1 MQHRLLLEGL
11 LLFLSNVPGGAA
23 AACRLQDLS
32 VHGFTSEGDI
42 VIAGLFPLHFPKM
55 APGFS
60 FQAPPRRPP
69 WETFRLWAYR
79 WLQTFQLAIKEIN
92 EDPGLLPNV
101 TLGFAILDS
110 GESAHS
116 VLEGVTWLLS
126 GRESSV
132 PSYQC
137 SSPRPLAG
145 VIGDASSSM
154 SIPVARM
161 LGLYRYP
168 QISYFA
174 TLPLLSD
181 RSQFPSFFRTIPSDE
196 FQHRGLARL
205 VIHFGWTWIGII
217 AVEDDYG
224 RLGSQNLKKKI
235 EEAGGCVAFL
245 EFFPATFSEGRTR
258 RIIEVIRTS
267 SAKAI
272 LVFSFDSYV
281 MPVLVEAS
289 RQNIT
294 GKVWV
299 ATEAWSMASSLT
311 EMNLQNTLEGTIGFA
326 IRRGEIPGLNTFL
339 TAIHPSSSPM
349 DVFIKEFWGLT
360 FDCLWPSPFEDWELE
375 NNDSTPTK
383 QLCTGAENLK
393 TVHTPYT
400 DPEEIRITYNVH
412 TAVYALAHA
421 LHDLSSCQPG
431 EGPFGNRA
439 CAQRNNFELWQL
451 LYYLERVHFRKG
463 GEEHFFDAL
472 GNPPAVY
479 DIVNWQQ
486 IGGGKMAFVT
496 VGRFEAAA
504 PPGQDLILNH
514 SAIVWN
520 GGSRQV
526 PRSVCSES
534 CPSGHRRAA
543 RPGQPLCCFDCL
555 ACSAGEIAN
564 NTDSSECSICPEEFW
579 SNEKKNKCIPKL
591 TEFLSFGEPLG
602 AALAAFTSGFAILLI
617 LVSILFVKYHNTP
630 IVKANNRYL
639 SYLLLLALL
648 LSILC
653 SLLFIGR
660 PEGFSCLLRQVT
672 FGLVFTFCVS
682 CVLAKTIVVVV
693 AFKATQPSSN
703 LKKWAMEKLPN
714 KIIFISLM
722 PQFLVCLVWLSRSPP
737 FPEKNMASQPGKVT
751 IECNEGSSTAFW
763 CMLGYMGFLAVVSF
777 VLAFLARKL
786 PASFN
791 EASSITFSML
801 IFISVWTSFL
811 PAYRST
817 RGKYMVATEIFAI
830 LASCSALLV
839 CLFFPKCYIILLKPK
854 RNTKEHLLRK
864 LTHGNEK

>member
-1 MQHRLLLEGL
+1 MSQTHPP
-11 LLFLSNVPGGAA
+11 LFNNV
-23 AACRLQDLS
+23 S
-32 VHGFTSEGDI
+32 I
-42 VIAGLFPLHFPKM
+42 NM
-55 APGFS
+55 
-60 FQAPPRRPP
+60 
-69 WETFRLWAYR
+69 FRLWAYR
-79 WLQTFQLAIKEIN
+79 WLQTFQLAIEEIN
-92 EDPGLLPNV
+92 ADPKLLPNV

-110 GESAHS
+110 GESAHT

-126 GRESSV
+126 GRESSI
-132 PSYQC
+132 PNYQC

-154 SIPVARM
+154 SIPMARM

-224 RLGSQNLKKKI
+224 RLGSQNLKKEI
-235 EEAGGCVAFL
+235 EKVGGCVAFS
-245 EFFPATFSEGRTR
+245 EFFPTTFSEGRTR
-258 RIIEVIRTS
+258 QIIEVIRSS

-272 LVFSFDSYV
+272 LVISFDSYV

-299 ATEAWSMASSLT
+299 ATDAWSMASSLT

-326 IRRGEIPGLNTFL
+326 IRRGEIPELNKFL
-339 TAIHPSSSPM
+339 TSINPYSSPM
-349 DVFIKEFWGLT
+349 DIFIKEFWGVT
-360 FDCLWPSPFEDWELE
+360 FDCLWPPPVENQELE
-375 NNDSTPTK
+375 TPTK
-383 QLCTGAENLK
+383 QLCTGTENLK
-393 TVHTPYT
+393 AIHTPYT
-400 DPEEIRITYNVH
+400 DASEIRITYNVH
-412 TAVYALAHA
+412 NAVYALAHA
-421 LHDLSSCQPG
+421 LHGLYSCQPG
-431 EGPFGNRA
+431 EGPFANGA
-439 CAQRNNFELWQL
+439 CAQGNNFEPWQL

-463 GEEHFFDAL
+463 GEEHFFDVQ

-479 DIVNWQQ
+479 DIVNWQMV
-486 IGGGKMAFVT
+486 GAGKMAFVT

-504 PPGQDLILNH
+504 LPGQDLILNH
-514 SAIVWN
+514 STILWN
-520 GGSRQV
+520 GGSQQV
-526 PRSVCSES
+526 PISVCSEN
-534 CPSGHRRAA
+534 CPTGHRRAA

-555 ACSAGEIAN
+555 SCSAGEVAN
-564 NTDSSECSICPEEFW
+564 NTDSSECSLCPEEFW
-579 SNEKKNKCIPKL
+579 SNEKRDMCIPKL
-591 TEFLSFGEPLG
+591 TEFLSFSEPLG
-602 AALAAFTSGFAILLI
+602 AALVAFTGGCSILVV

-648 LSILC
+648 LSFLC
-653 SLLFIGR
+653 SFLFIGR
-660 PEGFSCLLRQVT
+660 PDGFSCLLRQVT

-693 AFKATQPSSN
+693 AFKATQPSRS
-703 LKKWAMEKLPN
+703 LKTWTKENIPN

-722 PQFLVCLVWLSRSPP
+722 PQFLVCLLWLSCSPA
-737 FPEKNMASQPGKVT
+737 FPEKNMASQPGKIT

-763 CMLGYMGFLAVVSF
+763 CMLGYMGFLAVASF
-777 VLAFLARKL
+777 LLAFIARKL

-817 RGKYMVATEIFAI
+817 QGKYMVATEVFAI
-830 LASCSALLV
+830 LASSSALLV

-854 RNTKEHLLRK
+854 RNTREHLLGK
-864 LTHGNEK
+864 PTHKNKK